1 MWSILPPVFFGS
13 KTRGAKK
20 CRSFVGLSIFF
31 LVFMNMPNVSADA
44 VSANFSF
51 LVCSRHRG
59 RALVGFFVGLRLP
72 NAKVCSYA
80 LVLLSVGQDCF
91 LVVSATT
98 TKCQ

>member
-1 MWSILPPVFFGS
+1 MVDFATRFLRIQDTRRQKMSFF
-13 KTRGAKK
+13 RWA
-20 CRSFVGLSIFF
+20 LHFF